1 MNEGEYIQFANIL
14 TNIAKH
20 AAKCAIKV
28 NLKCKNDKF
37 VNDLT
42 KSKQA
47 RVNTIQDKAGN
58 CLTEEDA
65 VLKRWTEYCSDLY
78 NYQTQGDPNVT
89 SCHESTNDDDF
100 PILREEVEAAISS
113 LKSGKAA
120 GVDNIPAELIKHGGE
135 SVVAMLLRICN
146 KIWQTGEWPTPWTQS
161 LIITLPKKGNLQQ
174 CQNYR
179 TINLISHAS
188 KVMLKVIL
196 NIT

>member
-1 MNEGEYIQFANIL
+1 MKQ
-14 TNIAKH
+14 AKEDFIGK
-20 AAKCAIKV
+20 KCSEIEV
-28 NLKCKNDKF
+28 SLEKNNSGRAF
-37 VNDLT
+37 QIVNDLT

-47 RVNTIQDKAGN
+47 RVNTIHDKAGN

-78 NYQTQGDPNVT
+78 NYQSQGDSNVT

-100 PILREEVEAAISS
+100 PVPREEVEAAISS

-146 KIWQTGEWPTPWTQS
+146 KIWQTGEWPTPWTHLSSSPFLRKAIFSNARTTEQS
-161 LIITLPKKGNLQQ
+161 
-174 CQNYR
+174 
-179 TINLISHAS
+179 A
-188 KVMLKVIL
+188 
-196 NIT
+196 